1 MTDAAADIIDSV
13 ERLGTTK
20 AVVIAEDTGRP
31 LSTVS
36 RVLAAYQRD
45 RLRVLLADYRAL
57 ADGRTLTRDR
67 REAVQAWCAR
77 WGGPWPPRHP
87 C

>member
-1 MTDAAADIIDSV
+1 MTDAAAAIVAAVDQ
-13 ERLGTTK
+13 LGTTK
-20 AVVIAEDTGRP
+20 IAAIAAYTDRP
-31 LSTVS
+31 LSTVQ

-45 RLRVLLADYRAL
+45 RLRVLLDDYRAM
-57 ADGRTLTRDR
+57 ADGHPLTRDR